1 MRQVEIVMVTIENNI
16 YRKGRIMERKML
28 WLGLMLIVVG
38 LCSSGALATT
48 MGPPAASLET
58 GKYGVGL
65 EYSNSEIGIDV
76 DSERTSLTLQA
87 VYLNDVRQPGL
98 DKEFQ
103 VDPEKLKF
111 KEKFESN
118 MIFAN
123 LGYGV
128 SDKLE
133 VFLRLGMA
141 DFDANDMDGN
151 GEFAYG
157 LGARATFYE
166 EGNLKLGALLQMT
179 WTKANGDFNEQ
190 KRIVV
195 KDAFGNDEIN
205 ETIGTTSTWEI
216 DYYQLKFAVGPTYK
230 LTEDFSIYGGPFYHL
245 VSGDYD
251 MERTGEKI
259 EVVPLTLPDTQ
270 ITVTDYS
277 EERSGDIEE
286 QSNFGAYIGAQ
297 VDLARDLPLCIEYQF
312 TGDADVLGANLVYR
326 Y

>member
-1 MRQVEIVMVTIENNI
+1 
-16 YRKGRIMERKML
+16 MERKVL
-28 WLGLMLIVVG
+28 WLGLMLIVIG
-38 LCSSGALATT
+38 LCGSGTLATT
-48 MGPPAASLET
+48 MGPPAAGLEA

-65 EYSNSEIGIDV
+65 DYSNSEIGIDV

-87 VYLNDVRQPGL
+87 VYLNDVRQPNL

-111 KEKFESN
+111 EEKFESD

-141 DFDANDMDGN
+141 DFDANDMDGSS
-151 GEFAYG
+151 EFAYG

-179 WTKANGDFNEQ
+179 WAKADGDFYEQ

-205 ETIGTTSTWEI
+205 ETVGTTSTWEI

-251 MERTGEKI
+251 MERSGEKI
-259 EVVPLTLPDTQ
+259 EVEPLTPPNTQ
-270 ITVTDYS
+270 ITDTTYS

-297 VDLARDLPLCIEYQF
+297 VDLARNLPLCIEYQF
-312 TGDADVLGANLVYR
+312 TGDADVLGASLVYR

>member
-1 MRQVEIVMVTIENNI
+1 
-16 YRKGRIMERKML
+16 MERKML
-28 WLGLMLIVVG
+28 WLGLLLIVVG
-38 LCSSGALATT
+38 LCSSGTLATT
-48 MGPPAASLET
+48 MGPPAAGLET

-76 DSERTSLTLQA
+76 DSERTSLTLQN
-87 VYLNDVRQPGL
+87 VYYDGARQP
-98 DKEFQ
+98 DHDREFQ

-151 GEFAYG
+151 YEFAYG
-157 LGARATFYE
+157 LGAKATFYE
-166 EGNLKLGALLQMT
+166 EGNLKLGALFQMT
-179 WTKANGDFNEQ
+179 WAKADGDFYEE
-190 KRIVV
+190 KRIV
-195 KDAFGNDEIN
+195 KKDEISGIN
-205 ETIGTTSTWEI
+205 LIDETIGTTSTWEI

-251 MERTGEKI
+251 MERSGEKI
-259 EVVPLTLPDTQ
+259 EVDRSSTPH
-270 ITVTDYS
+270 ITVTDTNYS

-297 VDLARDLPLCIEYQF
+297 VDLAKNLPLCIEYQF